1 MNRHEKSI
9 KIVRDRYM
17 STRKI
22 LCTGNPENKNCIAY
36 GIKQIFPNATF
47 IHRSKGFD
55 LPTQN
60 FKEFVQEVKKHNTF
74 INASYIG
81 PMVQNKLLQV
91 ASDEMK
97 LGQIFNIGST
107 HEYDG
112 FGNSEYTESK
122 IHLRDLS
129 LQINNFRIQTTHIV
143 LGGLDLNTHNTVGW
157 IKPIK
162 IAELIQWII
171 KQDSHCIPLIG
182 IDQHKQPW

>member
-1 MNRHEKSI
+1 MDRYKKSL
-9 KIVRDRYM
+9 KIVRNRFM
-17 STRKI
+17 SIRKVI
-22 LCTGNPENKNCIAY
+22 CTGNPQNKNCIAY

-47 IHRSKGFD
+47 IHRSNGFD

-60 FKEFVQEVKKHNTF
+60 LQEFINEVKKHNTF

-81 PMVQNKLLQV
+81 PQVQSKLLQV

-112 FGNSEYTESK
+112 LGKSEYTQSK
-122 IHLRDLS
+122 THLKDFS
-129 LQINNFRIQTTHIV
+129 LKINNFRIQTTHII
-143 LGGLDLNTHNTVGW
+143 LGGLDTGEKNTASW
-157 IKPIK
+157 IKPIE
-162 IAELIQWII
+162 IAQLIQWII
-171 KQDSHCIPLIG
+171 DHETYCIPLIG